1 MLSYTEENYLKA
13 LLSLTGFEKGNEEAG
28 TNELALQLGVKPAT
42 ANDMLKKLREKGYLE
57 YEKYGKIRLS
67 DTGRQ
72 SAILVLRKHRLWETF
87 LHQKLEFTWD
97 EVHEV
102 AEQMEHIQSEKLI
115 EKLDWFLSY
124 PQFDPHGDPIP
135 NKKGELKVQFKK
147 TLADVAVASS
157 CKMVAVKDNSSSF
170 LQYVVKVGLGINN
183 EILVVSK
190 QDYDALMVIKV
201 NGVKSSVSQ
210 KFAENI
216 FVACNNCIVGKSC
229 PKTKCEIK

>member
-1 MLSYTEENYLKA
+1 MSFYYICTVLSYTEENYLKA

-135 NKKGELKVQFKK
+135 NAAGQMPGYERVLLSELE
-147 TLADVAVASS
+147 LSIPCRVA
-157 CKMVAVKDNSSSF
+157 AVKNTSPAF
-170 LQYVVKVGLGINN
+170 LQYLGHLGIGVGT
-183 EILVVSK
+183 ILT
-190 QDYDALMVIKV
+190 ITTKV
-201 NGVKSSVSQ
+201 EFDSSLQIQFDNRAQMISS
-210 KFAENI
+210 KFAENLWVEL
-216 FVACNNCIVGKSC
+216 FENPNH
-229 PKTKCEIK
+229 CE